1 MKDEKK
7 KIFTYFSLL
16 SYLITYFPKP
26 KKHLHISLFFRKYPI
41 TLLIIHC
48 IIKRHNQTLHNTN
61 FSSSSGRRQILLPLN
76 LSVCSILPGTSEM
89 EQIFGDNKVMEEG
102 LVKLILQLHFV
113 DPDEDL
119 VN

>member
-1 MKDEKK
+1 M
-7 KIFTYFSLL
+7 
-16 SYLITYFPKP
+16 
-26 KKHLHISLFFRKYPI
+26 
-41 TLLIIHC
+41 LLIV
-48 IIKRHNQTLHNTN
+48 
-61 FSSSSGRRQILLPLN
+61 N
-76 LSVCSILPGTSEM
+76 LIEEFLAKNIDTGTSEM